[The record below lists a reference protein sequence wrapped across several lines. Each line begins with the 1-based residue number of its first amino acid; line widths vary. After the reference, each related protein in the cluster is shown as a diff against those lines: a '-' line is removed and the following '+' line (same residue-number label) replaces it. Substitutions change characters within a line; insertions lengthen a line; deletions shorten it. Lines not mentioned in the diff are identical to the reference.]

1 MNYWKKFAEML
12 GLELEQEFV
21 ITDDNGEK
29 QDSNTYKI
37 SEYGVSVKTPKVIC
51 ELSRM
56 PAIFTSV
63 LDGNYKVVPIPWKPK
78 DGEAYWKWDTYVEM
92 AQFKLWNGSSMD
104 FACWKLGNCFETSEE
119 AQSKGKGIMEQI
131 KKEFEEA

>member
-29 QDSNTYKI
+29 QDNNTYKI
-37 SEYGVSVKTPKVIC
+37 SEYGISVKTQKVIC

-63 LDGNYKVVPIPWKPK
+63 LDGNYKVVPKQWKPK
-78 DGEAYWKWDTYVEM
+78 NKEEFYFYGADNTVRTVWLGTPYDY
-92 AQFKLWNGSSMD
+92 
-104 FACWKLGNCFETSEE
+104 CRWKLGNCFKTREE
-119 AQSKGKGIMEQI
+119 AEVKGKEIMEQI
-131 KKEFEEA
+131 YKEYGEA

>member
-1 MNYWKKFAEML
+1 MNYYKQFAEML

-63 LDGNYKVVPIPWKPK
+63 LDGNYKVVPKQWKPK
-78 DGEAYWKWDTYVEM
+78 YGEQYWYYSVKTSRTCTTPFTECTDDYS
-92 AQFKLWNGSSMD
+92 LW
-104 FACWKLGNCFETSEE
+104 KIGNCFRTEEE
-119 AQSKGKGIMEQI
+119 AQAKGKEIAEAI
-131 KKEFEEA
+131 KKEYDEA